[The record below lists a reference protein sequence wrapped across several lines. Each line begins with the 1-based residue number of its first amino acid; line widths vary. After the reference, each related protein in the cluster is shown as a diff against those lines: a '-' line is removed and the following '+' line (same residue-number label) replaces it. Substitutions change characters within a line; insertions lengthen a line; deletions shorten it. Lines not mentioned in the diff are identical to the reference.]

1 MATLNSNMSYE
12 EYLEHYGVKGMKW
25 GTRRN
30 GRPSSTPRKT
40 ERMAAKDAKE
50 SARAKMYYGEGA
62 GVRRRQ
68 INNTVKSRSKDAA
81 YKEAFE
87 RNLANQ
93 DLAKASSKA
102 HSKRRRTDVVKGT
115 AKTARGVKN
124 VMYGN
129 AGRASTTAVALVGVA
144 AGAHKLG
151 VDRLLMDKGKTFI
164 QSQEFKRNSQR
175 IADEVLRNMRQGQ

>member
-1 MATLNSNMSYE
+1 MTTLNSGMSYE

-25 GTRRN
+25 GKSN
-30 GRPSSTPRKT
+30 GRPSGTPRKT

-62 GVRRRQ
+62 GIRRRQ

-87 RNLANQ
+87 RNLERQ

-102 HSKRRRTDVVKGT
+102 HSKRKRTDVVKGA
-115 AKTARGVKN
+115 AKTSRGVIN
-124 VMYGN
+124 ILNGN
-129 AGRASTTAVALVGVA
+129 AGAAGATAVGLVGVA

-151 VDRLLMDKGKTFI
+151 VDKLLMDKGKTFI
-164 QSQEFKRNSQR
+164 QSQEFKRQTR
-175 IADEVLRNMRQGQ
+175 KVTEDILRNMR